1 MLPSEG
7 RALRC
12 LRLDFLAYAGTLGR
26 FQQSFRGDG
35 PIDGRAPT
43 LRRSCLYRN
52 SYVQENIAMKAGKV
66 PPVASP
72 FEGDNQNELLAWM
85 EDNHRRFNGI
95 FQGVAYG
102 ATVYVVNEPQYVE
115 HIFRRN
121 WQNYTKGRAIK
132 RIALLLGSG
141 LMASEGELWKRQRR
155 MIQPAFHD
163 KMIANLTDM
172 ITQANLALLARW
184 EHAAQHRESVNV
196 TRDISLLILEIVL
209 KAIFGDDYPEVAPH
223 FSILSEEPE
232 RNLHFAQAFRALGGV
247 ILQVAAKRKHG
258 AADMLG
264 MMMQAR
270 DRVTG
275 KGMSHNQLVNEIDTL
290 IVAGHETTASTLNWM
305 WYMLSQHPEVEAKLA
320 SGGPTYMRHIIEET
334 LRLYPAGWLLT
345 RRARRDDKFGDFF
358 VPAGTEIY
366 VSPYIM
372 QRRPDVWPHPDQF
385 DPDRF
390 NQTERPPLALLPFSV
405 GPRNCIGEG
414 LARLEMQIHLATIG
428 SKLRLSY
435 LGDEPVLDLG
445 VNLRSKHDFTMLPT
459 MIDMRLPRPYVIVSA
474 NHATPG
480 AATS

>member
-1 MLPSEG
+1 
-7 RALRC
+7 
-12 LRLDFLAYAGTLGR
+12 
-26 FQQSFRGDG
+26 
-35 PIDGRAPT
+35 
-43 LRRSCLYRN
+43 
-52 SYVQENIAMKAGKV
+52 MKAGKV

-102 ATVYVVNEPQYVE
+102 TTVYVVNEPQYVE

-232 RNLHFAQAFRALGGV
+232 RSLHFA
-247 ILQVAAKRKHG
+247 
-258 AADMLG
+258 
-264 MMMQAR
+264 
-270 DRVTG
+270 
-275 KGMSHNQLVNEIDTL
+275 
-290 IVAGHETTASTLNWM
+290 
-305 WYMLSQHPEVEAKLA
+305 
-320 SGGPTYMRHIIEET
+320 
-334 LRLYPAGWLLT
+334 
-345 RRARRDDKFGDFF
+345 
-358 VPAGTEIY
+358 
-366 VSPYIM
+366 
-372 QRRPDVWPHPDQF
+372 
-385 DPDRF
+385 
-390 NQTERPPLALLPFSV
+390 
-405 GPRNCIGEG
+405 
-414 LARLEMQIHLATIG
+414 
-428 SKLRLSY
+428 
-435 LGDEPVLDLG
+435 
-445 VNLRSKHDFTMLPT
+445 
-459 MIDMRLPRPYVIVSA
+459 
-474 NHATPG
+474 
-480 AATS
+480 

>member
-1 MLPSEG
+1 M
-7 RALRC
+7 
-12 LRLDFLAYAGTLGR
+12 
-26 FQQSFRGDG
+26 
-35 PIDGRAPT
+35 
-43 LRRSCLYRN
+43 N
-52 SYVQENIAMKAGKV
+52 VGKV
-66 PPVASP
+66 PPVATP
-72 FEGDNQNELLAWM
+72 FEGDDQNELLTWM
-85 EDNHRRFNGI
+85 EDNHRRFSGI

-102 ATVYVVNEPQYVE
+102 TTVYVVNEPQYVE

-132 RIALLLGSG
+132 RIAMLLGSG
-141 LMASEGELWKRQRR
+141 LMVSEGELWKRQRR

-223 FSILSEEPE
+223 FGILSEEPE
-232 RNLHFAQAFRALGGV
+232 RNLHFAQAFRALGDV

-258 AADMLG
+258 AADMLD
-264 MMMQAR
+264 MLMRAR
-270 DRVTG
+270 DRNTG
-275 KGMSHNQLVNEIDTL
+275 EGMSHKQLVNEIDTL

-305 WYMLSQHPEVEAKLA
+305 WYLLSQHPEVEAKLP
-320 SGGPTYMRHIIEET
+320 SGGATYMRQVIEET

-372 QRRPDVWPHPDQF
+372 QRRPDVWP

-390 NQTERPPLALLPFSV
+390 DPERFSQEERPPLALLPFSV
-405 GPRNCIGEG
+405 GPRNCIGEP

-428 SKLRLSY
+428 SKLRLRY
-435 LGDEPVLDLG
+435 LGDEPILDLG

-459 MIDMRLPRPYVIVSA
+459 MID
-474 NHATPG
+474 T
-480 AATS
+480 

>member
-1 MLPSEG
+1 M
-7 RALRC
+7 
-12 LRLDFLAYAGTLGR
+12 
-26 FQQSFRGDG
+26 
-35 PIDGRAPT
+35 
-43 LRRSCLYRN
+43 N
-52 SYVQENIAMKAGKV
+52 VGKV
-66 PPVASP
+66 PPVATP
-72 FEGDNQNELLAWM
+72 FEGDDQNELLTWM
-85 EDNHRRFNGI
+85 EDNHRRFSGI

-102 ATVYVVNEPQYVE
+102 TTVYVVNEPQYVE

-132 RIALLLGSG
+132 RIAMLLGSG
-141 LMASEGELWKRQRR
+141 LMVSEGELWKRQRR

-223 FSILSEEPE
+223 FGILSEEPE

-258 AADMLG
+258 ATDMLG
-264 MMMQAR
+264 MLMRAR
-270 DRVTG
+270 DRDTG
-275 KGMSHNQLVNEIDTL
+275 KGMSHKQLVNEIDTL

-305 WYMLSQHPEVEAKLA
+305 WYLLSQHPEVEAKLA
-320 SGGPTYMRHIIEET
+320 SGGATYMRQVIEET

-372 QRRPDVWPHPDQF
+372 QRRPDVWPDPNRF
-385 DPDRF
+385 DPERF
-390 NQTERPPLALLPFSV
+390 SQEERPPLALLPFSV
-405 GPRNCIGEG
+405 GPRNCIGEP

-428 SKLRLSY
+428 SKLRLRY
-435 LGDEPVLDLG
+435 LGDEPILDLG

-459 MIDMRLPRPYVIVSA
+459 MID
-474 NHATPG
+474 T
-480 AATS
+480 

>member
-1 MLPSEG
+1 M
-7 RALRC
+7 
-12 LRLDFLAYAGTLGR
+12 
-26 FQQSFRGDG
+26 
-35 PIDGRAPT
+35 
-43 LRRSCLYRN
+43 N
-52 SYVQENIAMKAGKV
+52 VGKV
-66 PPVASP
+66 PPVATP
-72 FEGDNQNELLAWM
+72 FEGDDQNELLTWM
-85 EDNHRRFNGI
+85 EDNHRRFSGI

-102 ATVYVVNEPQYVE
+102 TTVYVVNEPQYVE

-132 RIALLLGSG
+132 RIAMLLGSG
-141 LMASEGELWKRQRR
+141 LMVSEGELWKRQRR

-223 FSILSEEPE
+223 FGILSEEPE

-258 AADMLG
+258 AADMLD
-264 MMMQAR
+264 MLMRAR
-270 DRVTG
+270 DRNTG
-275 KGMSHNQLVNEIDTL
+275 EGMSHKQLVNEIDTL

-305 WYMLSQHPEVEAKLA
+305 WYLLSQHPEVEAKLP
-320 SGGPTYMRHIIEET
+320 SGATYMRQVIEET

-372 QRRPDVWPHPDQF
+372 QRRPDVWP

-390 NQTERPPLALLPFSV
+390 DPERFSQEERPPLALLPFSV
-405 GPRNCIGEG
+405 GPRNCIGEP

-428 SKLRLSY
+428 SKLRLRY
-435 LGDEPVLDLG
+435 LGDEPILDLG

-459 MIDMRLPRPYVIVSA
+459 MID
-474 NHATPG
+474 T
-480 AATS
+480 

>member
-1 MLPSEG
+1 
-7 RALRC
+7 
-12 LRLDFLAYAGTLGR
+12 
-26 FQQSFRGDG
+26 
-35 PIDGRAPT
+35 
-43 LRRSCLYRN
+43 
-52 SYVQENIAMKAGKV
+52 MKAGKV

-102 ATVYVVNEPQYVE
+102 TTVYVVNEPQYVE

-141 LMASEGELWKRQRR
+141 LMVSEGELWKRQRR

-196 TRDISLLILEIVL
+196 TRDVSLLILEIVL
-209 KAIFGDDYPEVAPH
+209 KVIFGDDYPEVAPH

-232 RNLHFAQAFRALGGV
+232 RSLHFAQAFRALGGV

-290 IVAGHETTASTLNWM
+290 IVAGHETTVSTLNWM
-305 WYMLSQHPEVEAKLA
+305 WYLLSQHPEVEAKLA

-385 DPDRF
+385 DPERF
-390 NQTERPPLALLPFSV
+390 SQTERPPLALLPFSV